1 MFHCL
6 HTGLAVLRM
15 SPWLSVFAWQETLCA
30 CGFESV
36 WSSVTKF
43 GKILILAQ
51 NRKKC
56 SAIFWEFI
64 LFLAYFK
71 TYFDKIMYAIGHIFV
86 DVNGQKLK
94 NNLVIWS
101 HWWWRERYRK
111 GGNEWYS
118 SFMVG
123 GSFRLADAHPSPLPE
138 LCSNYVFADWLFRRQ
153 SKQWRWRSVRPD
165 WAIFVIPWLQ
175 IFFKSSPNNWW
186 LFGPFLKMAFLNRCW
201 VYLGNYWKNWAT
213 FNFNIWSHRWW
224 SIWWVSMMS
233 KSIFFSEMIYSDNRI
248 DTSADDA
255 DTEIISNKWWCRRRR
270 SFLPGKDNKKY
281 WLLFNFGRD
290 GGGGGGGGQVVSVLP
305 FYSDNPS
312 TNPVKVYNFYY
323 VKINWIERRGRNW
336 PFFLKKITKN
346 EDRKTTKI
354 KWLTIK
360 NIFNCQ
366 WQINTGR
373 PEFKR
378 AHVLTK
384 LRTIF

>member
-1 MFHCL
+1 MNQYFNVSNTDCL
-6 HTGLAVLRM
+6 ELECFTVCTL
-15 SPWLSVFAWQETLCA
+15 AWQCYA
-30 CGFESV
+30 CPLGCQFSHDRRHCVRAALRVCGAVWPNLAKFWYLRKIVKNVRPFFES
-36 WSSVTKF
+36 
-43 GKILILAQ
+43 
-51 NRKKC
+51 
-56 SAIFWEFI
+56 
-64 LFLAYFK
+64 
-71 TYFDKIMYAIGHIFV
+71 
-86 DVNGQKLK
+86 
-94 NNLVIWS
+94 
-101 HWWWRERYRK
+101 
-111 GGNEWYS
+111 
-118 SFMVG
+118 
-123 GSFRLADAHPSPLPE
+123 SFRLADAHPSPLPE